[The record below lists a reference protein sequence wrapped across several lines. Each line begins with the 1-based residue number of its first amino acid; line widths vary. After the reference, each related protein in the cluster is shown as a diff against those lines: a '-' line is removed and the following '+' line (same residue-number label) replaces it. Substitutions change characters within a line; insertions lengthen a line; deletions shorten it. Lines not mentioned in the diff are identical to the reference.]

1 LSNFGHKPGNNP
13 GNKRGNPL
21 KSSQLSASSFDDI
34 PEAVRETVAP
44 GRPTKPAGRA
54 PMLVGIGIAVLIGG
68 GGWLLTQ
75 LSRSGLSPGSPQA
88 GNGSPN
94 ASAADTVLGHYKY
107 AEAPAEDLEAIS
119 GDGGISL
126 RKAAAEAFKT
136 MVAAA
141 QAEGVSLAPISGF
154 RSIADQQELF
164 FKVKEARV
172 QTAAERAN
180 VSAPPGYS
188 EHHTGY
194 AVDIGDANGANLTPE
209 FENTAAFHWMQ
220 ANAPRYSFELSF
232 PKNNPQGVTYEP
244 WHWRYVGNS
253 SSLETFYKARGK

>member
-1 LSNFGHKPGNNP
+1 LNNFGKKSGPNFGNQSS
-13 GNKRGNPL
+13 
-21 KSSQLSASSFDDI
+21 KSSKLSASSFDDI
-34 PEAVRETVAP
+34 PEAVRETVSPKTAKS
-44 GRPTKPAGRA
+44 GRL
-54 PMLVGIGIAVLIGG
+54 PMLVGIGLAVTIAG
-68 GGWLLTQ
+68 GGWMLTQ
-75 LSRSGLSPGSPQA
+75 LSRPNASPGSPEA
-88 GNGSPN
+88 TN
-94 ASAADTVLGHYKY
+94 ASPADTVLGHYKY

-119 GDGGISL
+119 GDGGIRL
-126 RKAAAEAFKT
+126 RQAAAAAFKS

-141 QAEGVSLAPISGF
+141 QAEGVSVTPVSGF
-154 RSIADQQELF
+154 RSIGDQQELF

-172 QTAAERAN
+172 QTAAERAS
-180 VSAPPGYS
+180 VSAPPGHS

-209 FENTAAFHWMQ
+209 FENTATFHWMQ

-244 WHWRYVGNS
+244 WHWRYVGDS

>member
-1 LSNFGHKPGNNP
+1 LSNFGHNFGKNP
-13 GNKRGNPL
+13 GNKPGNKL
-21 KSSQLSASSFDDI
+21 KSSKLSASSFDDI

-44 GRPTKPAGRA
+44 AAPRYRGRRNL
-54 PMLVGIGIAVLIGG
+54 MLGIGAALAAVS
-68 GGWLLTQ
+68 GGWVLTQ
-75 LSRSGLSPGSPQA
+75 MARTNSSPGGSQA
-88 GNGSPN
+88 GSGGPN
-94 ASAADTVLGHYKY
+94 VNPADTVLGHYKY

-119 GDGGISL
+119 DDGGIRL
-126 RKAAAEAFKT
+126 RKAAAESFKT

-141 QAEGVSLAPISGF
+141 QAEGISVSAVSGF
-154 RSIADQQELF
+154 RSIAEQQELF

-172 QTAAERAN
+172 QTAAERAS

-194 AVDIGDANGANLTPE
+194 AVDIGDASGANLTPE
-209 FENTAAFHWMQ
+209 FENTNTFHWMQ
-220 ANAPRYSFELSF
+220 ANAARYSFELSF

-253 SSLETFYKARGK
+253 SSLETFYKARSK